1 MTPAV
6 RLRLTGLQ
14 KSFGATRAL
23 RSVSLTIAPGEVHA
37 LIGENGAG
45 KSTLMKILS
54 GAHAADAGTMELSG
68 QSYQPEN
75 PHDARLKGVAMIYQE
90 LNLALHL
97 TAQENILLGAESTR
111 WGCVDQATSRAR
123 AQTAL
128 EQLGHGGLALD
139 RKAGDFSIAEQQIIE
154 IARALLLQPQV
165 LIMDEPTSSLTQAD
179 TEKLFATISRL
190 RAQGVSII
198 YISHF
203 LEECSRIA
211 DRYTVLKDGET
222 VGSGAMKDATLD
234 HLVTLMTGRE
244 VKDLYPRTPHQ
255 PGDVV
260 LAVKTAVLARFA
272 GRNISSGQ
280 GASTQPTSSLQVRA
294 GEIFGLAGL
303 IGAGRTDLLRAIF
316 GLDVLSRGEVCLI
329 GAPAH
334 AATPRDRWQQG
345 VGFLSENRKEE
356 GLMLNQSIADNL
368 TLTKMNSF
376 GRGGWVQP
384 SRQQRAAQHWVDA
397 LRVKCR
403 DSGQTISELSGG
415 NQQKVALAR
424 LLEHPAQIFLLD
436 EPTRGIDVGSKA
448 QIYQLVSELAAAGK
462 AVVIVSSYLP
472 ELLGLCDTI
481 GVMCRGELTA
491 IRPRADWSEADIM
504 RAATGST

>member
-6 RLRLTGLQ
+6 RLCLAGIR

-23 RSVSLTIAPGEVHA
+23 KHVSLEIAPGEVHA
-37 LIGENGAG
+37 VIGENGAG

-54 GAHAADAGTMELSG
+54 GAHAADAGDMTLG
-68 QSYQPEN
+68 GRPYRPEN

-97 TAQENILLGAESTR
+97 SAQENILLGAESAR
-111 WGCVDQATSRAR
+111 GGWIKRRDSRERAR
-123 AQTAL
+123 AAL
-128 EQLGHGGLALD
+128 AQLGHENLDLNRLA
-139 RKAGDFSIAEQQIIE
+139 GEFSIAEQQVIE
-154 IARALLLQPQV
+154 IARALLIQPQV

-179 TEKLFATISRL
+179 TEKLFAVIGRL
-190 RAQGVSII
+190 RARDVSVI

-203 LEECSRIA
+203 LEECRLIA

-222 VGSGAMKDATLD
+222 VGTGPMAGASLD
-234 HLVTLMTGRE
+234 HIVTLMTGRE
-244 VKDLYPRTPHQ
+244 VKDLYPRTAHATGP
-255 PGDVV
+255 VV
-260 LAVKTAVLARFA
+260 LSVKSA
-272 GRNISSGQ
+272 
-280 GASTQPTSSLQVRA
+280 ASAPRLKRASLDVRA

-316 GLDVLSRGEVCLI
+316 SLDHLAAGEVCI
-329 GAPAH
+329 VGAAPGR
-334 AATPRDRWQQG
+334 ATPRDRWRQG

-368 TLTKMNSF
+368 TLTKMGDLGRF
-376 GRGGWVQP
+376 GVIRG
-384 SRQQRAAQHWVDA
+384 AAQRRIAQRWLGE

-403 DSGQTISELSGG
+403 DDAQPIGQLSGG

-424 LLEHPAQIFLLD
+424 LLEHPARIFLLD

-462 AVVIVSSYLP
+462 AVVVVSSYLP

-481 GVMCRGELTA
+481 GVMCRGELA
-491 IRPRADWSEADIM
+491 AVRPRPQWTETEIM
-504 RAATGST
+504 RVATGSA